1 MAILDSERRLA
12 GDTHVCIEAPG
23 RLHLGFVDL
32 HGGMGRRFGSVGLA
46 VDWPGIKV
54 SARHADGMLVE
65 GLHAERATR
74 LLQHLHEHFPFPAT
88 RVTIEGEAPAHQG
101 LGAGSQ
107 LALAVSVAVCRLHG
121 IHAAPR
127 QIAELLDRGAQS
139 GIGVAVFEQGGF
151 VVDGG
156 RGTTSAPPPLV
167 SRMAFPAHWRVILVL
182 DSAPRTLP
190 VLTEQDLMRKLP
202 PFPPAL
208 ADRLCRE
215 LLMRALPAVA
225 EEDFENFARAIG
237 EIQRCVGD
245 YFAPLQGGRFTS
257 PQVAAVLERFEAMGA
272 TCVGQSAWGPTGFA
286 IVDSETFAHIL
297 VRDAREVFGGH
308 LGACQMHIMT
318 ARNEGARVSANWQPR
333 VVGNDQPEH

>member
-1 MAILDSERRLA
+1 MSILDEQRPLA

-32 HGGMGRRFGSVGLA
+32 HGGMGRRFGSIGLA
-46 VDWPGIKV
+46 VDWPTIKV
-54 SARHADGMLVE
+54 SARHADAMKIK

-88 RVTIEGEAPAHQG
+88 QVTIEGDSREHSG

-107 LALAVSVAVCRLHG
+107 LAIAVSVAVCRLHG

-139 GIGVAVFEQGGF
+139 GIGVAIFEEGGF

-167 SRMAFPAHWRVILVL
+167 SRMDFPAQWRVILVL
-182 DSAPRTLP
+182 DSAPRRLP
-190 VLTEQDLMRKLP
+190 VLTEQDLLKKLP

-225 EEDFENFARAIG
+225 EEDFENFSRAIG

-245 YFAPLQGGRFTS
+245 YFAPVQGGRFTS

-286 IVDSETFAHIL
+286 IVDSETFAHLL
-297 VRDAREVFGGH
+297 VRDAKDVFGGH
-308 LGACQMHIMT
+308 LGACQMHIVS
-318 ARNEGARVSANWQPR
+318 ARNDGARVTAGWQPKL
-333 VVGNDQPEH
+333 VSTD